1 MEWMEVAVHTT
12 TQGADVVS
20 MLLMQNGAAGTA
32 IEDRN
37 DVPDPTKPHGYWELI
52 DQSLID
58 NMPEDV
64 LVKAWLPIDQRLND
78 TLNALKQHLSTLLS
92 LNPAVELGSL
102 CLDTN
107 QVDEQ
112 DWAECWKKFYK
123 PFKAGKT
130 LVVKPTWESYAKEP
144 GDKIIEI
151 DPGMAFGTGTHE
163 TTGLCLSLLETHV
176 KPGMQVMDIG
186 TGSGILAIGSAL
198 LEAGHVLA
206 IDIDPV
212 AVKVAKENVTQ
223 NKLDYKI
230 QVMEGDLV
238 KDVQETFDLCVA
250 NILADVIIFLS
261 IPLKQKIRTGGTF
274 ICSGIIKD
282 REQDVLDALSSNGYT
297 VTEKQYRGEW
307 VAIVSTLC

>member
-20 MLLMQNGAAGTA
+20 MLLMQNGVAGTA

-78 TLNALKQHLSTLLS
+78 ALSALKQHLAALPS

-102 CLDTN
+102 SLDTN

-123 PFKAGKT
+123 PFRAGKT
-130 LVVKPTWESYAKEP
+130 LVVKPTWERYVPEH

-163 TTGLCLSLLETHV
+163 TTGLCLSLLETYV

-186 TGSGILAIGSAL
+186 TGSGILAIGSAM

-206 IDIDPV
+206 IDIDPI
-212 AVKVAKENVTQ
+212 AVKVAKENVAQ
-223 NKLDYKI
+223 NKLDHKI
-230 QVMEGDLV
+230 HVMEGDLV

-307 VAIVSTLC
+307 VAIVSTLY

>member
-37 DVPDPTKPHGYWELI
+37 DVPDPNKPHGYWELI

-58 NMPEDV
+58 SMPEDV
-64 LVKAWLPIDQRLND
+64 LVKAWLPVDQRLND
-78 TLNALKQHLSTLLS
+78 MLNALKQHLTALPS

-102 CLDTN
+102 SLDTN

-130 LVVKPTWESYAKEP
+130 LVVKPTWEHYTAEP
-144 GDKIIEI
+144 GDKMIEI

-163 TTGLCLSLLETHV
+163 TTGLCLSLLETYV
-176 KPGMQVMDIG
+176 VPGMQVMDVG

-198 LEAGHVLA
+198 LDAGHVLA

-212 AVKVAKENVTQ
+212 AVKVARENVAQ
-223 NKLDYKI
+223 NKLDQKI
-230 QVMEGDLV
+230 RVMEGDLV
-238 KDVQETFDLCVA
+238 RDVQETFDLCVA

-261 IPLKQKIRTGGTF
+261 VPLKQKIRKGGTF
-274 ICSGIIKD
+274 ICSGIIRD
-282 REQDVLDALSSNGYT
+282 REQDVLDALSKNGYA
-297 VTEKQYRGEW
+297 VIEKQYRGEW
-307 VAIVSTLC
+307 VAIVSRLY